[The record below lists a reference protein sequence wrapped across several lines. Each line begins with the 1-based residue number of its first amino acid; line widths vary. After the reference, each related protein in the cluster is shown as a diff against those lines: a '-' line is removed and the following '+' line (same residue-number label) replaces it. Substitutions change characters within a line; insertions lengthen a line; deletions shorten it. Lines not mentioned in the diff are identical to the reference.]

1 MQAYPICNRCG
12 CRLRL
17 QKKQQ
22 QFKLWCPECKT
33 VFVRFCAPMPVG
45 SGARLE
51 AAG

>member
-33 VFVRFCAPMPVG
+33 VFVRFCAPFPGNGM
-45 SGARLE
+45 RLE
-51 AAG
+51 VPG